1 MSTNWRISSFNGALL
16 AAYFIPTWTIVAF
29 KIMISP
35 IHGLYE
41 RPNISVALFISDHL
55 QLAALN
61 TVRFAWLLAL
71 GKLTVVAFFALFVV
85 LLTRASI
92 RKSGGCDEALG
103 IALAIGSVIS
113 FASMVM
119 ASQVGESAALRL
131 HATELLLLLGTA
143 IVLVVE
149 RPAEPQPARST
160 ASSRPV
166 AAACRGCWTIA
177 DAVRR
182 LASADRSR
190 RPCFETARVAALLSM
205 RSLCFSKSDLILRS
219 VATRR
224 VSKRWAAMPICDS
237 RY

>member
-16 AAYFIPTWTIVAF
+16 AAYFIPTWTIFAF

-35 IHGLYE
+35 IQGLYE
-41 RPNISVALFISDHL
+41 RPNISVALFITDHL
-55 QLAALN
+55 QLAGAT

-71 GKLTVVAFFALFVV
+71 GKLTVVAFFALFVL

-92 RKSGGCDEALG
+92 RRSGGCDEALG

-113 FASMVM
+113 FASMVL

-149 RPAEPQPARST
+149 RPALPQTERS
-160 ASSRPV
+160 
-166 AAACRGCWTIA
+166 
-177 DAVRR
+177 AV
-182 LASADRSR
+182 SPD
-190 RPCFETARVAALLSM
+190 LSLQHP
-205 RSLCFSKSDLILRS
+205 RFLDNH
-219 VATRR
+219 
-224 VSKRWAAMPICDS
+224 
-237 RY
+237 

>member
-29 KIMISP
+29 KIMVSP

-92 RKSGGCDEALG
+92 RKTGGCDEALG
-103 IALAIGSVIS
+103 IALALGSLIS
-113 FASMVM
+113 FASMVL

-143 IVLVVE
+143 IVLVIE
-149 RPAEPQPARST
+149 RPALPQAEQSA
-160 ASSRPV
+160 ASP
-166 AAACRGCWTIA
+166 
-177 DAVRR
+177 
-182 LASADRSR
+182 
-190 RPCFETARVAALLSM
+190 ELSLQHP
-205 RSLCFSKSDLILRS
+205 RILDN
-219 VATRR
+219 A
-224 VSKRWAAMPICDS
+224 
-237 RY
+237 